1 MADIPSVDHIQ
12 FRPDVVGESFELLL
26 EQFKSSENIVKLN
39 TIIATMK
46 QYIDDAV
53 VNLGKLRVIDS
64 ATGVAL
70 DEIGAQ
76 VGVSRDGATDEEYR
90 VVIRIRSFRSRTTGT
105 RPEVIDLI
113 SRFTGTPIT
122 SIGTHVGYD
131 KSFDVSF
138 FSGCINI
145 DESLTE
151 MVKIFPILSSYR
163 LVERRSSPLGFISV
177 FQEDRKYSY
186 KGFVSAF
193 NPNID
198 NGGIGGSLGH
208 LITVID

>member
-1 MADIPSVDHIQ
+1 MSDMQSVDHIQ
-12 FRPDVVGESFELLL
+12 FRPNIVGESFDLLL
-26 EQFKSSENIVKLN
+26 DQFKSSDNIVKLN

-46 QYIDDAV
+46 QYIDNAV

-90 VVIRIRSFRSRTTGT
+90 IVIRIRSFRSRTTGT
-105 RPEVIDLI
+105 RPEIIDLI

-122 SIGTHVGYD
+122 SMGTHVGYD
-131 KSFDVSF
+131 KSFDISF
-138 FSGCINI
+138 FTGCLNI
-145 DESLTE
+145 EDSLSE

-163 LVERRSSPLGFISV
+163 LVERRGSPLGFISV
-177 FQEDRKYSY
+177 FNESKTYGY
-186 KGFVSAF
+186 KGFSSIF
-193 NPNID
+193 NPNLD
-198 NGGIGGSLGH
+198 FGGTGGSLGH
-208 LITVID
+208 LITFID

>member
-1 MADIPSVDHIQ
+1 MADIPNVDHIQ

-46 QYIDDAV
+46 QYLDNAV

-122 SIGTHVGYD
+122 SMGTHVGVD
-131 KSFDVSF
+131 KSFDISF
-138 FSGCINI
+138 FTGCLNI
-145 DESLTE
+145 EESLSE

-163 LVERRSSPLGFISV
+163 LVERRGSPLGFVSV
-177 FQEDRKYSY
+177 FDESRKYGY
-186 KGFVSAF
+186 KGFASVF
-193 NPNID
+193 NPNIAL
-198 NGGIGGSLGH
+198 GGVGGSIGH
-208 LITVID
+208 LITFID